1 MRFAQRPTDIAR
13 IQDLEAVTDPS
24 DEDKV
29 NLCCLI
35 MRYGDDQQLGIR
47 MTDLAIAWNHSPVT
61 LMHECRELWQQGY
74 SPSSPTNNSIGSA
87 NDTDSDS

>member
-1 MRFAQRPTDIAR
+1 MRFAQRPTDISR

-47 MTDLAIAWNHSPVT
+47 MTDLAMAWDHSPVT
-61 LMHECRELWQQGY
+61 LMHECRKLWQQGY
-74 SPSSPTNNSIGSA
+74 NPASPNNHNIGSA